1 MADILAGGHSQ
12 GFCFSNK
19 GRAAKISPPSQV
31 KFVVSLYT
39 LSKFLKSW
47 DFRKTM
53 SGSLEVDGGRIYPEF
68 QGKFMETK
76 LYEYA

>member
-1 MADILAGGHSQ
+1 
-12 GFCFSNK
+12 
-19 GRAAKISPPSQV
+19 
-31 KFVVSLYT
+31 
-39 LSKFLKSW
+39 
-47 DFRKTM
+47 M